1 MGEFV
6 KVRSEYEPTVPLS
19 VLALDLA
26 VPVEGWPLFLGA
38 RAIAIIPDDLRRDC
52 VSRGDALR
60 LLDEKREQELRQ
72 AALRRLAEHEAVEA
86 DERRRAQIWKGVPA
100 SALPDGVSP
109 VQVMTAAIRDQRPKR
124 TSVLEEALS
133 NSGGLTYHPLPPTED
148 ES

>member
-1 MGEFV
+1 MSEFV

-26 VPVEGWPLFLGA
+26 VPVEGWPMFLGA

-72 AALRRLAEHEAVEA
+72 AALRRLAEQEAVQA
-86 DERRRAQIWKGVPA
+86 DERRRATIWKGVSSEYLPVGASPA
-100 SALPDGVSP
+100 S
-109 VQVMTAAIRDQRPKR
+109 VMLAADREARPRR
-124 TSVLEEALS
+124 TTPLQEALAGES
-133 NSGGLTYHPLPPTED
+133 LTFHPLAQTDGE
-148 ES
+148 